1 MDKLLVF
8 NPSNDMALAAN
19 SVSYTPPKNIQRYEA
34 EMASFPEEWADE
46 GDVVLTNW
54 NTSYSE
60 LVRNH
65 GRALQPSPWGWSI
78 AIKRKFQRLGV
89 PESLMPTDEQLVQW
103 RQFSSREFASDYLK
117 ELLKDFQDN
126 PLKTRLVGNE
136 NRFIKNFNQWE
147 TQGYPQ
153 ICKLPWSSSGRGVF
167 LVPPGAFPE
176 TKICGA
182 LNRQGGL
189 SVDKFY
195 DKAQDFAFEFEIS
208 SEKGCQFLGYSVF
221 QATKGGKY
229 GENLLASQSELRRT
243 ILSALPFP
251 ENEQLLQQLLE
262 CHLRLLQMRLGGKY
276 SGYVGIDMLV
286 ADEGGRRMVHPCV
299 EINLR
304 MNMGIVAILKYR
316 KAHPEGD

>member
-117 ELLKDFQDN
+117 RTAQ
-126 PLKTRLVGNE
+126 
-136 NRFIKNFNQWE
+136 
-147 TQGYPQ
+147 
-153 ICKLPWSSSGRGVF
+153 
-167 LVPPGAFPE
+167 
-176 TKICGA
+176 
-182 LNRQGGL
+182 GL
-189 SVDKFY
+189 SRQPIENEV
-195 DKAQDFAFEFEIS
+195 
-208 SEKGCQFLGYSVF
+208 
-221 QATKGGKY
+221 GGK
-229 GENLLASQSELRRT
+229 
-243 ILSALPFP
+243 
-251 ENEQLLQQLLE
+251 
-262 CHLRLLQMRLGGKY
+262 
-276 SGYVGIDMLV
+276 
-286 ADEGGRRMVHPCV
+286 
-299 EINLR
+299 
-304 MNMGIVAILKYR
+304 
-316 KAHPEGD
+316 